1 MAVPETA
8 EQFNTINDHPKLA
21 GLHMPTGIYASPRSR
36 KARLKDSTLTLI
48 NGNEISNSKTAES
61 EAPHS
66 GSYFKNQMAL
76 AALYGPLLARSL
88 HTAAI
93 RKTGGPASEVFVKT
107 SKTVK
112 T

>member
-1 MAVPETA
+1 VAVLETA
-8 EQFNTINDHPKLA
+8 EQFNTNDHPKLA
-21 GLHMPTGIYASPRSR
+21 ALHMPTGMYPSARST
-36 KARLKDSTLTLI
+36 KARPKDSTLTLI

-93 RKTGGPASEVFVKT
+93 RKTSGPASEVFVKT